1 VLGIELKVTLELPP
15 APTVEVAID
24 SYIPRGAV
32 GLAELL
38 AADVAEPVEL
48 VAVTVKVYEVPFVK
62 PVTVIGLEA
71 PVPVIEPGFEV
82 AV

>member
-1 VLGIELKVTLELPP
+1 
-15 APTVEVAID
+15 
-24 SYIPRGAV
+24 
-32 GLAELL
+32 
-38 AADVAEPVEL
+38 VAEPVEL